1 MKKKLSVVWL
11 IWDLCQKCH
20 GKEASLNLIS
30 IELFFVTF
38 FTSIVMT
45 LASNVALNIIKDD
58 YDRLL
63 LKTWWWWQW
72 NNGEH
77 LANMKVTYPKM
88 WKRSIQFITF
98 FNGFWFMVTT
108 MPLFNVCHRFLGHGT
123 ATTTPTPT
131 IR

>member
-1 MKKKLSVVWL
+1 MKKNWVWFDWFE
-11 IWDLCQKCH
+11 ICVKNATAKKRHSTWFQ
-20 GKEASLNLIS
+20 LNF
-30 IELFFVTF
+30 FFVTF